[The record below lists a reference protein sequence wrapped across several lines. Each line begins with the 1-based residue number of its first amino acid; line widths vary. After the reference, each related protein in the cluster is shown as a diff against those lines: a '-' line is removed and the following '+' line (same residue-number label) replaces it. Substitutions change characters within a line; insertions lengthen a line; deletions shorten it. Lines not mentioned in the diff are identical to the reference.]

1 MDPITI
7 SGIIGIGGKL
17 IDKMFPDP
25 EQKAKAQLELVQMQQ
40 AGELEELKT
49 ELSAIISESQS
60 ADPWTSRA
68 RPCFLYVMYIMILSS
83 IVMGV
88 VAAVNPAVADHIAN
102 GMKAWLASI
111 PSDLYTLF
119 GVGYLG
125 YTGVRT
131 FEKKKGLSK

>member
-25 EQKAKAQLELVQMQQ
+25 EQKAKAQLELIQMQQ
-40 AGELEELKT
+40 AGELEEVKT
-49 ELSAIISESQS
+49 QLSAIISESQS
-60 ADPWTSRA
+60 SDPWTSRA
-68 RPCFLYVMYIMILSS
+68 RPCFLYVMYIMILTS
-83 IVMGV
+83 IIMGV
-88 VAAVNPAVADHIAN
+88 VSAINPAVAGNIAN
-102 GMKAWLASI
+102 GMKAWLAAI